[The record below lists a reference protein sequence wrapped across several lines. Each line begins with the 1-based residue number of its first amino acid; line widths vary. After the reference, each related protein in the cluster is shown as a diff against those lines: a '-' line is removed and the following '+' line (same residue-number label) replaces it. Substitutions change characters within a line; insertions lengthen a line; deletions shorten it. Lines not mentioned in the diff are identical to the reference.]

1 MIFTLNVLVI
11 MPARKR
17 TFTAE
22 QQEQFK
28 KEHEMHFP
36 STNLDPVGYPDVGEG
51 WYSKK
56 LDYKA
61 WVLFNSAMRS

>member
-1 MIFTLNVLVI
+1 MCMNAFVI
-11 MPARKR
+11 IPTRKR
-17 TFTAE
+17 TFTTE
-22 QQEQFK
+22 HQEQFN

-36 STNLDPVGYPDVGEG
+36 SSNPDPIGFPDSGEG